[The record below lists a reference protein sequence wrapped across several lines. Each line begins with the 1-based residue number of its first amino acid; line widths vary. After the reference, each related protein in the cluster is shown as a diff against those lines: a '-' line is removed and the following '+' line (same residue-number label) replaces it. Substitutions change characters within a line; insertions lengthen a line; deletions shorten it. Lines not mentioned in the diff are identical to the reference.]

1 MKFISLFS
9 KPPSH
14 KRFSYEPRFYD
25 AKAEEQR
32 EREERIRRE
41 LPQEQGIKGS
51 ESSGCRSRIAGSLQS
66 SRKRSNKGK
75 GELKATLLRSGLL
88 LFLTVFAIAF
98 LTWGEVVMYSLLLF
112 IPLYFY
118 LKFKK

>member
-41 LPQEQGIKGS
+41 LPQEQGINGS
-51 ESSGCRSRIAGSLQS
+51 ESSGYRSRIAGSLQS

-75 GELKATLLRSGLL
+75 GELNATLLRSGLL